1 MRKKLNK
8 KSSFRSLDNARD
20 LRPTFKEEKKLWK
33 KGYKFVIGV
42 DEVGRGAFAG
52 PVTVGAVIFPVNFKS
67 EFLSH
72 INDSKV
78 LSPDKRSA
86 VSPLIKKHLIYSIST
101 VSEKHINKLGIGK
114 ATEMAFRKSVS
125 SIMKKVLCI
134 ESINKEKYLIH
145 NTKCFLL
152 VDGFHIKNVSGIG
165 LRNQK
170 AIIKGDK
177 KSFSIAAA
185 SIIAKVHRDNLM
197 VKLAQSYPEYGFEIH
212 KGYGTKM
219 HRDKIKKHGL
229 SEVHRTIFCRN
240 I

>member
-1 MRKKLNK
+1 LNK
-8 KSSFRSLDNARD
+8 KNSSRPLG
-20 LRPTFKEEKKLWK
+20 PTFKEEKKLWK
-33 KGYKFVIGV
+33 KGCKYVIGV

-52 PVTVGAVIFPVNFKS
+52 PVTVGAVIFPINFKS
-67 EFLSH
+67 EFLNQV
-72 INDSKV
+72 NDSKI

-101 VSEKHINKLGIGK
+101 VSVKHINKLGIGK

-152 VDGFHIKNVSGIG
+152 VDGFHIKYVKGIG
-165 LRNQK
+165 LKNQK
-170 AIIKGDK
+170 AIIKGD
-177 KSFSIAAA
+177 SLSYSIAAA

-197 VKLAQSYPEYGFEIH
+197 VKLSRRYPNYSFEIH
-212 KGYGTKM
+212 KGYGTKT
-219 HRDKIKKHGL
+219 HREKIKKHGL
-229 SEVHRTIFCRN
+229 SKVHRGAFCKN
-240 I
+240 FI